1 MTRRRKW
8 KHAQVQRQEKAKI
21 KKQDGDVCVDL
32 AEEADMSADDAAET
46 STDDVEDELQISK
59 YHRRHVEATPTTPVN
74 TITHA
79 PIAKMNQRSL
89 QTT

>member
-1 MTRRRKW
+1 MHKYSDKKR
-8 KHAQVQRQEKAKI
+8 QRL
-21 KKQDGDVCVDL
+21 KKQDGDVSVDL
-32 AEEADMSADDAAET
+32 AEEANMSADDAAKT

-59 YHRRHVEATPTTPVN
+59 YHQRHVEATPTTPVN

-79 PIAKMNQRSL
+79 PIAKMNQRLL